1 MPDQEGV
8 RPAVVDGPGNSVAVV
23 DASTDSG
30 DHNIV
35 VASATQTL
43 KVYKVFISPDAD
55 VAGDVTLKIGSTTI
69 GKIRDPLAGGN
80 HIMFSGATYYQGALG
95 EDLVLGT
102 GSATDI
108 TVTAIYEVFG

>member
-1 MPDQEGV
+1 MPDTTGK
-8 RPAVVDGPGNSVAVV
+8 RPSTVDGPDISVAVI
-23 DASTDSG
+23 DATTDSG

-43 KVYKVFISPDAD
+43 KIYKVFISPDAD
-55 VAGDVTLKIGSTTI
+55 VTGDVTLKVGSTTI
-69 GKIRDPLAGGN
+69 GKIRDPIVGGN
-80 HIMFSGATYYQGALG
+80 HIIFSGATYYQGALG

-108 TVTAIYEVFG
+108 TVTSVYEVF

>member
-1 MPDQEGV
+1 MPDQKGV

-23 DASTDSG
+23 DATTDSG
-30 DHNIV
+30 DHTIV
-35 VASATQTL
+35 TVAATDTI

-55 VAGDVTLKIGSTTI
+55 VTGDVTLKVGSTTI
-69 GKIRDPLAGGN
+69 GKIRDPIVGGN
-80 HIMFSGATYYQGALG
+80 HAIFSGATYYQGAIG